1 MSKQIFQMERN
12 IDHSLRSFSAFLAAA
27 RHVGDVE
34 NFRWQLLQMNCA
46 ILSFGVCCAVRAHG
60 AEFLKAVVNVNSL
73 GCILIDDGQSRD
85 ATTRS

>member
-27 RHVGDVE
+27 RHAGDVE

-46 ILSFGVCCAVRAHG
+46 ILSFGACCAVRAHD
-60 AEFLKAVVNVNSL
+60 AESLKAAVSMNSL
-73 GCILIDDGQSRD
+73 GCILMDDGWSRD